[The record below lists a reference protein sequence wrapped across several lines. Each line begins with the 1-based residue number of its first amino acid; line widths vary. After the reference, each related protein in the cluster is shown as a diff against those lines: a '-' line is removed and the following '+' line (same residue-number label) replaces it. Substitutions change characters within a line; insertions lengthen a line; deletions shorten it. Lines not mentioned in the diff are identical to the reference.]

1 MENLLKTSKENI
13 INCQNS
19 FKNSFKLN
27 DIDILLFLY
36 IFKEFYFNYP
46 NSFIDSQSTSIIDN
60 IFKTKENKELKNQRK
75 LNSYLNHFK
84 GDQLFVTIPLFFQ
97 NHWSLAILIKKFNII
112 LHFDSIQGYH
122 KNSINQLVIYLLEL
136 GVEIKQLIFIKT
148 PIQKGS
154 WECGYYLLMFN
165 YLFLLVYHERNDDAE
180 NENDFIERIED
191 KLTQYQQINGFKE
204 TLLKTLDVILIYN
217 FY

>member
-1 MENLLKTSKENI
+1 MEDLLKTTKENI

-19 FKNSFKLN
+19 LKNSLKLN

-46 NSFIDSQSTSIIDN
+46 NTFIDSQSTTIIVN
-60 IFKTKENKELKNQRK
+60 IFTTKENKELKHQKK

-84 GDQLFVTIPLFFQ
+84 GDELFVTIPLFYQ
-97 NHWSLAILIKKFNII
+97 SHWSLAIFIKKFNII
-112 LHFDSIQGYH
+112 LHFDSIKGYH
-122 KNSINQLVIYLLEL
+122 TNFINQLVIYL
-136 GVEIKQLIFIKT
+136 GFEIKQLIFIKT

-165 YLFLLVYHERNDDAE
+165 YLFLLVYHETDNDD
-180 NENDFIERIED
+180 NENDFIKRIED

-204 TLLKTLDVILIYN
+204 TLLKTLDIILIYN
-217 FY
+217 YY

>member
-1 MENLLKTSKENI
+1 MENLLKTTKENI

-19 FKNSFKLN
+19 LKKSLKLN

-46 NSFIDSQSTSIIDN
+46 NTFIDSQSTSIIVN
-60 IFKTKENKELKNQRK
+60 IFTIKENKELKYQRR

-84 GDQLFVTIPLFFQ
+84 GDELFVTIPLFFQ
-97 NHWSLAILIKKFNII
+97 NHWSLAIFIKKFNII
-112 LHFDSIQGYH
+112 LHFDSIKDYH
-122 KNSINQLVIYLLEL
+122 KNFINQILTYLLEL
-136 GVEIKQLIFIKT
+136 GIEIKQLIFIKT

-165 YLFLLVYHERNDDAE
+165 YLFLLVYHEKNDDY
-180 NENDFIERIED
+180 NENDFIKRIED
-191 KLTQYQQINGFKE
+191 KLTQYQQIIGFKE
-204 TLLKTLDVILIYN
+204 TLLKTLDIILIYN
-217 FY
+217 YY

>member
-1 MENLLKTSKENI
+1 MENLLKTTKENI

-19 FKNSFKLN
+19 LKKSLKLN

-46 NSFIDSQSTSIIDN
+46 NTFIDSQSTSIIVN
-60 IFKTKENKELKNQRK
+60 IFTIKENKELKYQRR

-84 GDQLFVTIPLFFQ
+84 GDELFVTIPLFFQ
-97 NHWSLAILIKKFNII
+97 NHWSLAIFIKKFNII
-112 LHFDSIQGYH
+112 LHFDSIKDYH
-122 KNSINQLVIYLLEL
+122 KNFINLILTYLLEL
-136 GVEIKQLIFIKT
+136 GIEIKQLIFIKT

-165 YLFLLVYHERNDDAE
+165 YLFLLVYHEKNDDY
-180 NENDFIERIED
+180 NENDFIKRIED
-191 KLTQYQQINGFKE
+191 KLTQYQQIIGFKE
-204 TLLKTLDVILIYN
+204 TLLKTLDIILIYN
-217 FY
+217 YY